1 MSAAYE
7 RPSPLSPLQNVIRP
21 PDDSLPQSLDDYLDH
36 LCKQWD
42 KQEWQTNKIARFYV
56 WALAELFWRGQQLV
70 CFNPDSW
77 MFEQIPDE
85 KLDDLYFINNIML
98 PFCEWIATSYAASNP
113 KLIAYA
119 DGAWDK
125 HLEGGVEAA
134 QFWVDCQRERLWT
147 FEDLQREAHLLMFR
161 SLVFTRTYHDPKAG
175 PVREGQPAGAVC
187 SHVID
192 PLQVDVADRA
202 VSVKTSPILFY
213 HDIAWNFDM
222 QELYGLD
229 KIPKGAR
236 EPYGKVMDGLA
247 FKRQLE
253 IALGNSGAP
262 DAMSAYGGNTIMG
275 DPYNITDDLT
285 CRHSQL
291 YFDRRVYGSYVVK
304 AGSVLEDKGR
314 KFRLGSD
321 TKLGEIYPD
330 GLKLCKVNG
339 KTVGKYNVNKNDEW
353 DYCRYTVP
361 ATGFY
366 GVGSENMVAQQ
377 DWFNEMGSI
386 ITSSAVYSSN
396 GITAADTKKIKNGN
410 EINQPGVV
418 LAMDDILPGED
429 IKNSI
434 VHFNTNGM
442 DAALL
447 QLPDFLKSSMQFTAG
462 ANNIQAS
469 GMPEP
474 TVGGNT
480 ATAVQN
486 MKAVSD
492 SFSNMRLQ
500 LRAENLAR
508 RLEQGLKCFQKYG
521 AYPQPFSRYG
531 QTQVKW
537 LRGID
542 IPDVIRVRVEEGSFT
557 PETDQEK
564 IGKAQLGISLGVGTG
579 QLPPETDRYVGGLLN
594 LPEMTG
600 RYKDWAVKGQKRL
613 DQMIEVA
620 QMAEQMM
627 TERGIDPEQ
636 GQEFIAGECL
646 NVGMS
651 LIDPF
656 DNHAMLIQ
664 FYKQDIPVSD
674 FYDDLNPAVKAAL
687 VQVVAAHEAGGVAE
701 MQNQMAQQV
710 AAQAPA
716 MEAQQAQAAQQQ
728 AMQSEG
734 EEKGREAEGQ
744 KEQITAEREDER
756 AAIEMEREDQS
767 RMMES
772 AEADK
777 QRQYESGEAERQRQH
792 EMELAR
798 IQSRNRG
805 KK

>member
-1 MSAAYE
+1 MSAAYGQ
-7 RPSPLSPLQNVIRP
+7 PQPLTPLAGALRQ
-21 PDDSLPQSLDDYLDH
+21 PDDSLPADLDGYLDH

-42 KQEWQTNKIARFYV
+42 KQEWQTNKIARYYV
-56 WALAELFWRGQQLV
+56 WSLAELFWRGQQLV
-70 CFNPDSW
+70 FFNPDSY
-77 MFEQIPDE
+77 MFEQIPDD
-85 KLDDLYFINNIML
+85 KLEDLYFINNIML
-98 PFCEWIATSYAASNP
+98 PFCEWIATSYASSNP

-134 QFWVDCQRERLWT
+134 QFWIDCQRERLWS
-147 FEDLQREAHLLMFR
+147 FEDLQRETHLLMFR
-161 SLVFTRTYHDPKAG
+161 SLVFTRTWQDGDKVKSEA
-175 PVREGQPAGAVC
+175 
-187 SHVID
+187 ID

-202 VSVKTSPILFY
+202 RNITTSPILFY

-222 QELYGLD
+222 LDLYGLD

-262 DAMSAYGGNTIMG
+262 DAMSSYGGATIMG

-291 YFDRRVYGSYVVK
+291 YFDRRVYGNFIVK
-304 AGSVLEDKGR
+304 PGTVIEDKGKR
-314 KFRLGSD
+314 FRIGSPV
-321 TKLGEIYPD
+321 KLGEIYPD
-330 GLKLCKVNG
+330 GLKLCKLNG
-339 KTVGKYNVNKNDEW
+339 KTVGKYNVNKGDEW

-361 ATGFY
+361 ATGMY
-366 GVGSENMVAQQ
+366 GVGTENMVAQQ
-377 DWFNEMGSI
+377 EWFNEFGSI

-410 EINQPGVV
+410 MLNKPGVV
-418 LAMDDILPGED
+418 LAFDDIMPGED
-429 IKNSI
+429 IKQSI

-442 DAALL
+442 DAVLL
-447 QLPDFLKSSMQFTAG
+447 ELPNFLKESMQFTSG

-474 TVGGNT
+474 GVGGKT
-480 ATAVQN
+480 ATAVMN
-486 MKAVSD
+486 MKAVAD
-492 SFSNMRLQ
+492 SFSSMRLQ

-508 RLEQGLKCFQKYG
+508 RLEQGLKQFQKHG

-531 QTQVKW
+531 QTQVKY
-537 LRGID
+537 LRGFD
-542 IPDVIRVRVEEGSFT
+542 IPGNIRVRVEEGSFT

-564 IGKAQLGISLGVGTG
+564 IQKAQLGVGMGVGTG
-579 QLPPETDRYVGGLLN
+579 QLPPETDRYIGGLLN

-600 RYKDWAVKGQKRL
+600 RYKDWATKGQKRL
-613 DQMIEVA
+613 DLIIQAAE
-620 QMAEQMM
+620 MAEQMM
-627 TERGIDPEQ
+627 TERGIDPEM
-636 GQEFIAGECL
+636 GQEFIGQECANIGL
-646 NVGMS
+646 S

-674 FYDDLNPAVKAAL
+674 FYDDLSPAVKNAL

-701 MQNQMAQQV
+701 MQKQMAQQV

-716 MEAQQAQAAQQQ
+716 VEAEQEQAAQAN
-728 AMQSEG
+728 AMQQESEAA
-734 EEKGREAEGQ
+734 GRDADDQ
-744 KEQITAEREDER
+744 KEQEAAQREDQRAAMDMEREERGRMIESEEAERE
-756 AAIEMEREDQS
+756 REYQ
-767 RMMES
+767 
-772 AEADK
+772 A
-777 QRQYESGEAERQRQH
+777 GEAEKQRAH
-792 EMELAR
+792 EEKLAR
-798 IQSRNRG
+798 MQVSNRNKERS
-805 KK
+805 K